1 MNDLRIPIGFFFAL
15 LGALLVGT
23 GVFRPDLHA
32 RLAGSDVNIYA
43 GVAMLVFGGAMLL
56 LARRAA

>member
-1 MNDLRIPIGFFFAL
+1 MNDLRIPIGFFFTL
-15 LGALLVGT
+15 LGVILIAV

-32 RLAGSDVNIYA
+32 RLAGSNVNVYA
-43 GVAMLVFGGAMLL
+43 GLAMLVFGGAMLL